1 MCWVGILVSE
11 KFGWNP
17 ELEEKVLKLKQ
28 EGKTYRQIANDI
40 GSTLSSVKHK
50 VRRLQQNNNL
60 DKYKH
65 TKEKIKQLNRY
76 LKKVD
81 IDILETHCGFG
92 SLSEYYNLFGEVL
105 SIDIDTNRIKSLNN
119 LGLEGVTAIKADSE
133 KEIYSLVFNKCKFDV
148 VDIDPYGFPSRYFPH
163 CFHLIDD
170 GYLFLTFPVL
180 GVAQINK
187 ITIQHY
193 KSFWDVT
200 LDEPEKYID
209 RIIEKLFDYAFMAKK
224 AIKVLEVLK
233 IDRIYRFV
241 IKVKKESMLEIV
253 GLQVNR

>member
-1 MCWVGILVSE
+1 MSE
-11 KFGWNP
+11 FTWCP
-17 ELEEKVLKLKQ
+17 QLEEKVVRLKK
-28 EGKTYRQIANDI
+28 EGKTYKQIAHDI

-60 DKYKH
+60 DRYKH
-65 TKEKIKQLNRY
+65 TKEKIEQLKKY
-76 LKKVD
+76 LKKTD
-81 IDILETHCGFG
+81 IHILETHCGFG

-105 SIDIDTNRIKSLNN
+105 SIDIDANRIKFLNN

-148 VDIDPYGFPSRYFPH
+148 VDIDPYGFPSRFFPH

-193 KSFWDVT
+193 KSFWGIT
-200 LDEPEKYID
+200 LNEPDKYIEK
-209 RIIEKLFDYAFMAKK
+209 IKKKLFDYAFMAKK
-224 AIKVLEVLK
+224 SIEVKEILK
-233 IDRIYRFV
+233 INRIYRFV
-241 IKVKKESMLEIV
+241 IKVKKESLLKIV
-253 GLQVNR
+253 GLKVNR